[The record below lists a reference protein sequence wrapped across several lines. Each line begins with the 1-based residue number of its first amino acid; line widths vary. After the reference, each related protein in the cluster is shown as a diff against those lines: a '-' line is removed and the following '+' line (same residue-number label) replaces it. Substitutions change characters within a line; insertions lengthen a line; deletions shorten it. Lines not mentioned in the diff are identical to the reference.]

1 MQIALLEDD
10 LSQVEL
16 LTHWLRLAGHHA
28 VAFQRGED
36 FLDAVRQQQFEVLI
50 LDWNLLEVT
59 GIDILKRIRQTSKV
73 PVLFCTSRDGQDDVV
88 TALLEGADDYLV
100 KPPRR
105 LELLARI
112 ETVARRARK
121 MQANAEAF
129 EVSEFKLD
137 CLDRIVSRAGI
148 VIQLT
153 VKDFD
158 LAALFLRNIGRLLSR
173 HRIYEAVWGA
183 NSKVTSRTIDT
194 HVSRIR
200 NKLGLMPSNGWHLK
214 GVYGHGYRLEQ
225 VRSDARHE
233 EAA

>member
-73 PVLFCTSRDGQDDVV
+73 RVLFCTSRDGQDDVV

-129 EVSEFKLD
+129 EVNEFKLD
-137 CLDRIVSRAGI
+137 CPDRIVSRAGI
-148 VIQLT
+148 VIELTAKEYSLIEFLAVNKGRVVGREEISEHVWDDTFDPFSNLIEVYIKRLRTKLDEDFGTQLIHT
-153 VKDFD
+153 
-158 LAALFLRNIGRLLSR
+158 RR
-173 HRIYEAVWGA
+173 
-183 NSKVTSRTIDT
+183 
-194 HVSRIR
+194 
-200 NKLGLMPSNGWHLK
+200 
-214 GVYGHGYRLEQ
+214 GVGYILD
-225 VRSDARHE
+225 DA
-233 EAA
+233 